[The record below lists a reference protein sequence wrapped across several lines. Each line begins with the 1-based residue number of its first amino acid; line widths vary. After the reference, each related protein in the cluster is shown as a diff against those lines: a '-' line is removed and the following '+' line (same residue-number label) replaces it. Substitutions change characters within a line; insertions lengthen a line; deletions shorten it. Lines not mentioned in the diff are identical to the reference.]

1 MCPELF
7 SWQVTERPKL
17 VVLNIHNFFFK
28 TFFMWTI
35 CKVFLE
41 FVTMTVLCFGFLAM
55 RHVRS

>member
-17 VVLNIHNFFFK
+17 VVLNIHIYFK

-35 CKVFLE
+35 CKVFLK
-41 FVTMTVLCFGFLAM
+41 FVRMTVLCFGFLAT
-55 RHVRS
+55 RLVRS